1 MPEEAPVAGWKT
13 IELDIPAGT
22 VRIPAHTQLDLGATA
37 KAWAADRVADRV
49 FGLLGCGVLVSLGG
63 DVAVAGDPPPGGFRI
78 GLSDVSGGPPTGG
91 SVAIS
96 SGGLATS
103 GIAVRQWRFGGRQV
117 HHIIDPATSLPVRP
131 MWRTVSVAA
140 ASCVDANTASTAAM
154 VKGPE
159 AMAWLAARNLP
170 SRLVEWDGTVSCI
183 ADWPVDA
190 TEPRR
195 RRGSMMLPTVAAVG
209 TGSTAMWY
217 LTRATGL
224 VSLVL
229 LSATVVLGVVASV
242 GWTTERWPRFLSQ
255 TVHRNL
261 SLFCLV
267 LIGVHIVTT
276 VADGYVPIGYLD
288 AVIPFRTPYR
298 PLWVGFGAL
307 AFDLL
312 LAVAITSGLRRRIG
326 TRAWRSVH
334 WLAYVCWPIALLHG
348 LGAGTDTRL
357 SLTLLINVL
366 CVVAV
371 VGAVGWRLVTGRTF
385 SPGRRDRRGGHRGH
399 DGHRHRHR
407 RGGRPPPSRVVTAG
421 RNLSVGARPAE
432 RQLPVRGRFRRRVVI
447 GHHGPTGRRPAG
459 CRSAPFN
466 QSVQG
471 TYQTSA
477 PNRQGQISVVLTMTA
492 AGSAASPLVVTLNGD
507 SVNGGVA
514 MSSSQVTWG
523 PDTGTVTALQGST
536 IGAKVSGPSGS
547 VDLTMQLNLD
557 QANGTVTGTV
567 SGDVQADNEIPGH
580 RQTRAGAG
588 GDRGAAVAGRAH
600 VRWRLGR
607 YRGTSRALGSRP
619 RPVGRRRPG

>member
-1 MPEEAPVAGWKT
+1 M
-13 IELDIPAGT
+13 I
-22 VRIPAHTQLDLGATA
+22 
-37 KAWAADRVADRV
+37 
-49 FGLLGCGVLVSLGG
+49 
-63 DVAVAGDPPPGGFRI
+63 
-78 GLSDVSGGPPTGG
+78 
-91 SVAIS
+91 
-96 SGGLATS
+96 
-103 GIAVRQWRFGGRQV
+103 
-117 HHIIDPATSLPVRP
+117 
-131 MWRTVSVAA
+131 
-140 ASCVDANTASTAAM
+140 
-154 VKGPE
+154 
-159 AMAWLAARNLP
+159 
-170 SRLVEWDGTVSCI
+170 
-183 ADWPVDA
+183 
-190 TEPRR
+190 
-195 RRGSMMLPTVAAVG
+195 LPTVAVVG
-209 TGSTAMWY
+209 HGSTSMWY

-267 LIGVHIVTT
+267 LIGLHVVTT

-366 CVVAV
+366 CIVSV

-385 SPGRRDRRGGHRGH
+385 PPRRRIAAAAIGATTLIGIGIVAVLGPLRPGWSHRAGTSASVLAQLNASFQPGSGSSPSAAGAASASTV
-399 DGHRHRHR
+399 
-407 RGGRPPPSRVVTAG
+407 PSSTAG
-421 RNLSVGARPAE
+421 IPSP
-432 RQLPVRGRFRRRVVI
+432 
-447 GHHGPTGRRPAG
+447 
-459 CRSAPFN
+459 PFS
-466 QSVQG
+466 QAIQG
-471 TYQTSA
+471 TYQTSS
-477 PNRQGQISVVLTMTA
+477 PNREGQVSVVLTMA
-492 AGSAASPLVVTLNGD
+492 PSGSTGTPLVVTLNGS

-523 PDTGTVTALQGST
+523 PDSGTVTALQGST
-536 IGAKVSGPSGS
+536 IGARVSGPKGS

-557 QANGTVTGTV
+557 QATGKVTGTL
-567 SGDVQADNEIPGH
+567 SGTEGSTN
-580 RQTRAGAG
+580 G
-588 GDRGAAVAGRAH
+588 GGQ
-600 VRWRLGR
+600 
-607 YRGTSRALGSRP
+607 
-619 RPVGRRRPG
+619 

>member
-1 MPEEAPVAGWKT
+1 M
-13 IELDIPAGT
+13 I
-22 VRIPAHTQLDLGATA
+22 
-37 KAWAADRVADRV
+37 
-49 FGLLGCGVLVSLGG
+49 
-63 DVAVAGDPPPGGFRI
+63 
-78 GLSDVSGGPPTGG
+78 
-91 SVAIS
+91 
-96 SGGLATS
+96 
-103 GIAVRQWRFGGRQV
+103 
-117 HHIIDPATSLPVRP
+117 
-131 MWRTVSVAA
+131 M
-140 ASCVDANTASTAAM
+140 
-154 VKGPE
+154 
-159 AMAWLAARNLP
+159 
-170 SRLVEWDGTVSCI
+170 
-183 ADWPVDA
+183 
-190 TEPRR
+190 
-195 RRGSMMLPTVAAVG
+195 PTVAVVG
-209 TGSTAMWY
+209 HGSTAMWY

-357 SLTLLINVL
+357 SLTLMINVL

-371 VGAVGWRLVTGRTF
+371 VGGVGWRLVTGRTF
-385 SPGRRDRRGGHRGH
+385 SPGRRIAAATVVGIGIVAVTGPLRPGWSQRAGTSASVLAQLNAAFQSGSGSSATGAGAAPSSPTSSST
-399 DGHRHRHR
+399 DGVPS
-407 RGGRPPPSRVVTAG
+407 PPFS
-421 RNLSVGARPAE
+421 
-432 RQLPVRGRFRRRVVI
+432 QY
-447 GHHGPTGRRPAG
+447 
-459 CRSAPFN
+459 
-466 QSVQG
+466 VQG

-477 PNRQGQISVVLTMTA
+477 PNQAGQISIVLTM
-492 AGSAASPLVVTLNGD
+492 AGSGSATTPLVVKLNGG

-523 PDTGTVTALQGST
+523 PDTGSVTALQGST
-536 IGAKVSGPSGS
+536 IGAKVNGPTGS
-547 VDLTMQLNLD
+547 VDLTLQLHLD
-557 QANGTVTGTV
+557 QSTGTLTGTV
-567 SGDVQADNEIPGH
+567 SG
-580 RQTRAGAG
+580 TAGSTSG
-588 GDRGAAVAGRAH
+588 GGQ
-600 VRWRLGR
+600 
-607 YRGTSRALGSRP
+607 
-619 RPVGRRRPG
+619 